1 MTTISKKQASP
12 SIAKTQEQDLDLA
25 DQFQATQEHLVDA
38 QNQLAALL
46 VASATSPLVE
56 LQLEARR
63 KEAQALRDELLRR
76 YGSIALTWIL
86 RGGKVRFAFP
96 DAPADYDRTKEPKS
110 APERTDDPPTPVPL
124 LADAL
129 PTADA
134 LSLPAEIGDSGLAEI
149 DETLKA
155 LKRVVPLAEPR
166 IVESR
171 LGDKAPMRIETV
183 SSDLLKQ
190 RPQHLDHERL
200 HDTLTLLGR
209 PPGELTDSEALWDEL
224 YGLLDACSP
233 ANVAVWVEFPK
244 DIQKSLV
251 GMVVSRSRHIQ
262 DEIPEHLRTAD
273 LDAELDRLFSG
284 MTAFSKREQ
293 PGFVFGLQRHHHS
306 VGETWAADA
315 FRWWDG
321 LTARLPDPSVLDP
334 DRALQA
340 LKDGIE
346 EGGGEDEVVSLALA
360 ALDAGAMPDD
370 PTLVKLMTPHM
381 EKLRKHTKFK
391 RLRKAIRDALEA
403 DDAFKKEMGDDA
415 PALPKTWPFRHKVQ
429 GKNVVIVSGDLG
441 EEARHRIQ
449 NTFKF
454 ASVDW
459 INTDVAEGI
468 QPLPR
473 TIRSGNVEIVIALNR
488 FLATGWDKQ
497 ARTAAKG
504 SNVPWVE
511 VAGPYTVTA
520 IREAIEQQLSS

>member
-1 MTTISKKQASP
+1 MTTISKKQP
-12 SIAKTQEQDLDLA
+12 SAAGTVKTQEHDLELA
-25 DQFQATQEHLVDA
+25 DQFQATQEQLVDA
-38 QNQLAALL
+38 QNQLASLL
-46 VASATSPLVE
+46 VATATSPLVDV
-56 LQLEARR
+56 QLDARR
-63 KEAQALRDELLRR
+63 KEAQSLRDELLRR
-76 YGSIALTWIL
+76 YGAIALTWIL

-96 DAPADYDRTKEPKS
+96 DAPSDHASESKRTPDRLEEPTAPMPTLAEALPAPTVLPLPTDLSIAPDLDRTLE
-110 APERTDDPPTPVPL
+110 
-124 LADAL
+124 
-129 PTADA
+129 
-134 LSLPAEIGDSGLAEI
+134 
-149 DETLKA
+149 A
-155 LKRVVPLAEPR
+155 LKRVAAIPEVRIDRGPLR
-166 IVESR
+166 V
-171 LGDKAPMRIETV
+171 ETV

-190 RPQHLDHERL
+190 RPQHLDHEKL
-200 HDTLTLLGR
+200 QDVLTLLGR

-233 ANVAVWVEFPK
+233 ANVALWIEFPK

-306 VGETWAADA
+306 VGESWAADA

-340 LKDGIE
+340 LRDAIG
-346 EGGGEDEVVSLALA
+346 EGGNDDEIVSLALA
-360 ALDAGAMPDD
+360 ALDAGVLHDD
-370 PTLVKLMTPHM
+370 PTLVKVMTPHM

-391 RLRKAIRDALEA
+391 RLRKAIRDAQEA
-403 DDAFKKEMGDDA
+403 DEAFKKEMGEEA
-415 PALPKTWPFRHKVQ
+415 PALPKTWAFRHKVQ

-454 ASVDW
+454 GSVDW
-459 INTDVAEGI
+459 VNTEVPEGI

-473 TIRSGNVEIVIALNR
+473 TIRSGNVEIVIALGR

-497 ARTAAKG
+497 GRTAAKG

-520 IREAIEQQLSS
+520 IREAIEQQLA

>member
-1 MTTISKKQASP
+1 MTTISKKQP
-12 SIAKTQEQDLDLA
+12 SAGTVKTQEHDLELA
-25 DQFQATQEHLVDA
+25 DQFQATQEQLVDA
-38 QNQLAALL
+38 QNQLASLL
-46 VASATSPLVE
+46 VATATSPLVE
-56 LQLEARR
+56 VQLDVRR
-63 KEAQALRDELLRR
+63 QEAQALRDELLRR
-76 YGSIALTWIL
+76 YGAIALTWIL

-96 DAPADYDRTKEPKS
+96 DAPSDHDTKEPRRTPDKTEEPP
-110 APERTDDPPTPVPL
+110 APMPT

-129 PTADA
+129 PTAGA
-134 LSLPAEIGDSGLAEI
+134 LPLPTDIAMTPDL
-149 DETLKA
+149 DRTLEA
-155 LKRVVPLAEPR
+155 LKRVAAIPEIR
-166 IVESR
+166 IA
-171 LGDKAPMRIETV
+171 DKGSLRVETV

-190 RPQHLDHERL
+190 RPQHLDHEKL
-200 HDTLTLLGR
+200 QDVLTLLGR
-209 PPGELTDSEALWDEL
+209 PPGELTDSESLWDEL

-233 ANVAVWVEFPK
+233 ANVAMWIEFPK

-251 GMVVSRSRHIQ
+251 GMVVSRARHIQ

-273 LDAELDRLFSG
+273 LDTELDRLFSG

-306 VGETWAADA
+306 VGESWSADA

-340 LKDGIE
+340 LKDAIG
-346 EGGGEDEVVSLALA
+346 EGGNDDEIVSLALA
-360 ALDAGAMPDD
+360 ALDAGVMHDD

-391 RLRKAIRDALEA
+391 RLRKAIRDTQEA
-403 DDAFKKEMGDDA
+403 DEAFKKEMGEEA
-415 PALPKTWPFRHKVQ
+415 PALPKTWAFRHKVQ

-449 NTFKF
+449 DTFKF
-454 ASVDW
+454 GSVDW
-459 INTDVAEGI
+459 INTEVPEGI

-473 TIRSGNVEIVIALNR
+473 TIRSGNVEIVIALGR

-497 ARTAAKG
+497 GRTAAKG

-511 VAGPYTVTA
+511 VAGPYTLTA
-520 IREAIEQQLSS
+520 IREAIEQQLA

>member
-1 MTTISKKQASP
+1 MTTISKKQPSP
-12 SIAKTQEQDLDLA
+12 GTGKSQDHDLELA
-25 DQFQATQEHLVDA
+25 DQFQATQEQLVDA
-38 QNQLAALL
+38 QNQLAAIL
-46 VASATSPLVE
+46 VATATSPLVE
-56 LQLEARR
+56 VQLDARR
-63 KEAQALRDELLRR
+63 KDAQALRDELLRR
-76 YGSIALTWIL
+76 YGAIALTWIL

-96 DAPADYDRTKEPKS
+96 DSPADHDRAKEPKR
-110 APERTDDPPTPVPL
+110 AVEKTDDPPTPVPT
-124 LADAL
+124 LAEAL
-129 PTADA
+129 PAA
-134 LSLPAEIGDSGLAEI
+134 NALPLPELPLPGLSLPEIRVAD
-149 DETLKA
+149 KVA
-155 LKRVVPLAEPR
+155 LRV
-166 IVESR
+166 
-171 LGDKAPMRIETV
+171 ETV
-183 SSDLLKQ
+183 SSDLLRQ
-190 RPQHLDHERL
+190 RPQHLDHEKL
-200 HDTLTLLGR
+200 HDVLVQLGR
-209 PPGELTDSEALWDEL
+209 PPGELTDSESLWDEL

-233 ANVAVWVEFPK
+233 ANVALWVEFQK

-306 VGETWAADA
+306 VGESWAADA

-334 DRALQA
+334 DRAVKA
-340 LKDGIE
+340 LKDAID
-346 EGGGEDEVVSLALA
+346 EGGTDDEIVSLALA
-360 ALDAGAMPDD
+360 ALDAGVIHDD

-391 RLRKAIRDALEA
+391 RLRKAIRDAQEA
-403 DDAFKKEMGDDA
+403 DEAFRKEMGEEA
-415 PALPKTWPFRHKVQ
+415 PQLPKTWPFRHKVQ

-449 NTFKF
+449 NAFKF

-459 INTDVAEGI
+459 INTDVHDGI
-468 QPLPR
+468 QPLAR
-473 TIRSGNVEIVIALNR
+473 TIRSGNVELVIALHR

-497 ARTAAKG
+497 GRTAAKG

-511 VAGPYTVTA
+511 VAGAYTLTA
-520 IREAIEQQLSS
+520 IREAIEQQLI